1 MKRHCDI
8 CGCESDDHWM
18 ETYNTGRK
26 VMWLCWDCYKQGQYQ
41 AAKSDMYRQNKL
53 YKIKKSKERKK

>member
-26 VMWLCWDCYKQGQYQ
+26 VMWLCWDCYKESQYE
-41 AAKSDMYRQNKL
+41 ANKSDLSRQKKL
-53 YKIKKSKERKK
+53 HQIANSKKRHK